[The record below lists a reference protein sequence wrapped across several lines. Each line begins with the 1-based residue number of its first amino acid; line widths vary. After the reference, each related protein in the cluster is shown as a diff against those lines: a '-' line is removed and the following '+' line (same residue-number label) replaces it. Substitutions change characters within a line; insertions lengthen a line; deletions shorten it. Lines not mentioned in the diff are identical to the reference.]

1 MMSSMHHH
9 YIITL
14 KLAKT
19 VHGYFGRSSDK
30 LQQPGLHF
38 VVKVLHRL
46 PEPNDDIIIGSV
58 AVSVDGVLTP
68 VVNADLSKTTEQVLD
83 GRGREGEGERGR
95 EGGREGGRERGE
107 CTQLRLNIEYI
118 LPPFLFR
125 QILATFSD

>member
-1 MMSSMHHH
+1 MMMSSMHHH

-14 KLAKT
+14 ELAKT
-19 VHGYFGRSSDK
+19 VHGYFGCSSDK

-46 PEPNDDIIIGSV
+46 PEPNNDIIVGSV

-68 VVNADLSKTTEQVLD
+68 VVNADLSKTTEKVLD
-83 GRGREGEGERGR
+83 GRGRER
-95 EGGREGGRERGE
+95 EGGREGEREGG
-107 CTQLRLNIEYI
+107 CTQLRLNIEDI